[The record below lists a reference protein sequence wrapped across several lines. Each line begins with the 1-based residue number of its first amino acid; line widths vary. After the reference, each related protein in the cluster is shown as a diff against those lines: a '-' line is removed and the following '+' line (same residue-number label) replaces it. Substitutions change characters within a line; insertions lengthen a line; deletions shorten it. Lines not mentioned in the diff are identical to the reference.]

1 MEGPLPSG
9 EAGVPKPS
17 ATIKPP
23 SVAKATQGPQIDA
36 REQALLEMERS
47 LIEEQARR
55 QIAEAAKQGNAT
67 DLKQLIVMLG
77 PMDVKLSHAAKPPV
91 GPEGKLAIIGLK
103 SNEKVGKSLEQ
114 FFGAPLTPEREK
126 ELLETVKTQLAG
138 QGREP
143 MNVSVA
149 GWWPKEGVMAVSLVP
164 KG

>member
-1 MEGPLPSG
+1 MPGG
-9 EAGVPKPS
+9 DAGSPKPS
-17 ATIKPP
+17 VAIKPP
-23 SVAKATQGPQIDA
+23 TVAKATQGPQIDA

-47 LIEEQARR
+47 LIEQQARR
-55 QIAEAAKQGNAT
+55 QIADAAKQGNAT

-77 PMDVKLSHAAKPPV
+77 PMDVKLSRAATPPV
-91 GPEGKLAIIGLK
+91 TPDGKLSIIGMK
-103 SNEKVGKSLEQ
+103 GNEKVGKSLEQ

-138 QGREP
+138 KGQET

-149 GWWPKEGVMAVSLVP
+149 GWWPKEGVMAVSLMP

>member
-1 MEGPLPSG
+1 MAGPLQSG
-9 EAGVPKPS
+9 NTGVPKPS

-23 SVAKATQGPQIDA
+23 SIAKPTQGPQIDA

-55 QIAEAAKQGNAT
+55 QIADASKEGNTTA
-67 DLKQLIVMLG
+67 LKQLIVMLG
-77 PMDVKLSHAAKPPV
+77 PMDVKLSRAATPPV
-91 GPEGKLAIIGLK
+91 TSPGKLAIIGLK
-103 SNEKVGKSLEQ
+103 NDEKVGKSLEQ

-126 ELLETVKTQLAG
+126 DLLETVKTQLAG
-138 QGREP
+138 KGQEP

>member
-1 MEGPLPSG
+1 MEGPLPG
-9 EAGVPKPS
+9 VEAGVPKPS

-23 SVAKATQGPQIDA
+23 SVAKSTQGPQIDA

-55 QIAEAAKQGNAT
+55 QIAEAAKRGDAT

-77 PMDVKLSHAAKPPV
+77 PMDVKLSRAATPPV
-91 GPEGKLAIIGLK
+91 TPDGKLAIIGLK

-114 FFGAPLTPEREK
+114 FFGAPLTPDREK
-126 ELLETVKTQLAG
+126 ELLETVKSQLAG
-138 QGREP
+138 KGQEL

-149 GWWPKEGVMAVSLVP
+149 GWWPKEGVMAVSLMP